1 VARSLDR
8 ATDESSSA
16 RRVSSNGS
24 EAACLTTHPTD
35 DPLLVARLTSAR
47 LIRRPSSSPRS
58 LSPASLHGPC
68 KRLHSIGRPADSP
81 VMSRRPVFA
90 PDTLTRPFKS
100 WRTFNAL
107 NRSCVRVLVADG
119 PLSAT
124 SAAPQHH
131 KPHDQVDRYLFVA
144 QCVVAKPSQQNT
156 VFTSCSHSSTPIPT
170 QTRTNRRWSS
180 DSSAI
185 RLHDIVR
192 ALRTPGDSAAHLV
205 RHRSTPYLRQ
215 QRPTHVTT
223 NLRRPISGP
232 TDLHI

>member
-1 VARSLDR
+1 
-8 ATDESSSA
+8 
-16 RRVSSNGS
+16 
-24 EAACLTTHPTD
+24 
-35 DPLLVARLTSAR
+35 
-47 LIRRPSSSPRS
+47 
-58 LSPASLHGPC
+58 
-68 KRLHSIGRPADSP
+68 
-81 VMSRRPVFA
+81 MSRRPVFA

-107 NRSCVRVLVADG
+107 NRSRVRVLVADG

-185 RLHDIVR
+185 RLLSAHILYQAQKRGPTQSRTPLTSLHQIVR

-223 NLRRPISGP
+223 NLRRPVSGT